1 MQIIY
6 KTILVFGLIYTFT
19 LTNFLYAAPDLDPEQ
34 LEMLKSLPADQRESI
49 MAKMDTANAL
59 GKEIEEVFEEESTL
73 IEKPEIE
80 NIGESD
86 CDDCIYGYDFFKYS
100 PSTFV
105 QTSSSPVPSDYLLGP
120 GDKLEINYYGT
131 ENISEETY
139 IKRNGNVV
147 LPKIGPVSLAGL
159 TFSEAKNLMENK
171 VESTL
176 IGTNISVSITE
187 LRSIS
192 VYLLGEAYKPGLY
205 TMSALSSISNALFVA
220 GGVYQQG
227 SLRNI
232 EIRRDNEII
241 GNYDFYDFL
250 LKGIIDNETRLQDG
264 DIIFV
269 PFIENTV
276 EIGGA
281 FKRPATYE
289 FLAGETIEDAI
300 NLAGGFD
307 FNVPPSAKI
316 EISSINKRDFN
327 REISFLE
334 NSKQSVERELNNGD
348 SINISFS
355 PDAYSRTITLSGEF
369 KKPGVYSFK
378 QGEKILDI
386 INRAGGYSKEA
397 YVQGAL
403 FFRES
408 VAISQKE
415 GFERSADSLEQT
427 IVDIITMGASQI
439 GGEASLAPLS
449 RLIQRL
455 REAKPLGRLV
465 VDLEFLR
472 LKTNPIS
479 NFKLQDGD
487 KIHIPSRPNSVSV
500 VGEVLN
506 SSTQSFDPE
515 LGAFQYIDLAGGLNN
530 TADKDKIF
538 IILPNG
544 QSKILK
550 RSLFSSKNYVLPG
563 STIVV
568 SRSTRTIDG
577 ISLTQIITPI
587 LADLATSAAAI
598 AAISD

>member
-73 IEKPEIE
+73 IEKPEIQ

-220 GGVYQQG
+220 GGVNQQG

-334 NSKQSVERELNNGD
+334 NSKQSLERELNNGD

-465 VDLEFLR
+465 VDLDFLR

>member
-73 IEKPEIE
+73 IEKPEIQ

-220 GGVYQQG
+220 GGVNQQG

-334 NSKQSVERELNNGD
+334 NSKQSLERELNNGD

-386 INRAGGYSKEA
+386 INRAGGYSKE
-397 YVQGAL
+397 
-403 FFRES
+403 
-408 VAISQKE
+408 
-415 GFERSADSLEQT
+415 
-427 IVDIITMGASQI
+427 
-439 GGEASLAPLS
+439 GGE
-449 RLIQRL
+449 R
-455 REAKPLGRLV
+455 K
-465 VDLEFLR
+465 
-472 LKTNPIS
+472 
-479 NFKLQDGD
+479 
-487 KIHIPSRPNSVSV
+487 
-500 VGEVLN
+500 
-506 SSTQSFDPE
+506 
-515 LGAFQYIDLAGGLNN
+515 
-530 TADKDKIF
+530 
-538 IILPNG
+538 
-544 QSKILK
+544 
-550 RSLFSSKNYVLPG
+550 
-563 STIVV
+563 
-568 SRSTRTIDG
+568 TRT
-577 ISLTQIITPI
+577 QMHKH
-587 LADLATSAAAI
+587 
-598 AAISD
+598 